1 MFAARAA
8 SRVVAPALRAPV
20 RRMGGHDAAEAAV
33 EMSKWV
39 KYSYGAL
46 AFSGTLGTYVVITE
60 LNHLAHP
67 HESHT
72 RPCRPRRRNL
82 PRRTGSDRAAA
93 RAPAPRATTH
103 RAAPR
108 RHLKI
113 RAKPYPWSCPDCN
126 LFDSA
131 CWKAC
136 KEK

>member
-72 RPCRPRRRNL
+72 
-82 PRRTGSDRAAA
+82 
-93 RAPAPRATTH
+93 PAMS
-103 RAAPR
+103 
-108 RHLKI
+108 HLKI

>member
-33 EMSKWV
+33 EMSK
-39 KYSYGAL
+39 
-46 AFSGTLGTYVVITE
+46 
-60 LNHLAHP
+60 
-67 HESHT
+67 
-72 RPCRPRRRNL
+72 
-82 PRRTGSDRAAA
+82 
-93 RAPAPRATTH
+93 
-103 RAAPR
+103 
-108 RHLKI
+108 HLKI